1 MDLQKDYD
9 KLYQHWLEEFQQTE
23 LTELNPDI
31 FRAFK
36 NTVNFINDYT
46 EENKNEIK
54 VSLLKSY
61 KENINFLFKDF
72 LKMRE
77 VKIIN
82 SALVMR
88 EIRLENL
95 IESEKLLYQNLV
107 SSIKGYKK
115 VKKISQFEEE
125 VEEKLVKDLEPL
137 LEIQNNIKD
146 VVESD
151 KQDNLITSDSKAK
164 IDKEN
169 IEYVLIRFLKKTPPL
184 VGIDLINYGP
194 FEEEDIAHIPKKN
207 AKILIIEKFAEK
219 IEIS

>member
-23 LTELNPDI
+23 LTELNLDI

-36 NTVNFINDYT
+36 NTLDFINDYT

-54 VSLLKSY
+54 ASLLKSY

-77 VKIIN
+77 VKIIS
-82 SALVMR
+82 SALAMR
-88 EIRLENL
+88 EIHLENL

-125 VEEKLVKDLEPL
+125 VEVKLEKDLEPL
-137 LEIQNNIKD
+137 LEPQNNIED
-146 VVESD
+146 VIVSD
-151 KQDNLITSDSKAK
+151 KKEVLITSDSKAI
-164 IDKEN
+164 IDREH
-169 IEYVLIRFLKKTPPL
+169 IGYVLIRFLKKTPPL

-194 FEEEDIAHIPKKN
+194 FEKEDIVYIPKKN

-219 IEIS
+219 IDIN